1 MDGLMMDYDLTLPAM
16 MRRAESLYGTKEIV
30 TRNPDKTFYRYTYA
44 DFIRRATS
52 LSVALAS
59 LGKLHEQFA
68 DYEFA
73 SNTTA
78 NA

>member
-1 MDGLMMDYDLTLPAM
+1 MDGLMMDYDLTLPAV

-30 TRNPDKTFYRYTYA
+30 TRNPDKSFHRYTYA
-44 DFIRRATS
+44 DFIRRTKS

-59 LGKLHEQFA
+59 LGKLREQFA